1 MSQGQA
7 LTIAA
12 FSITVNQVAFLF
24 LGTEGWLIASSPT
37 TLGIV
42 FSPGHK
48 NHQKHW
54 WYYQAEVSNFI
65 KKAIIHMSQGG
76 FLVVC
81 FSHSKLER
89 PSVSRPRN
97 DNKTSA
103 IQRRSTK
110 LNRMTCP
117 YLIECLSRSSQLI
130 FSNPLSRA
138 GTFPFNDQSKNIQ
151 IFWLFDRPKTL

>member
-1 MSQGQA
+1 MLHIVIVTSCLCCIG
-7 LTIAA
+7 
-12 FSITVNQVAFLF
+12 SYVVCY
-24 LGTEGWLIASSPT
+24 AS
-37 TLGIV
+37 
-42 FSPGHK
+42 
-48 NHQKHW
+48 
-54 WYYQAEVSNFI
+54 
-65 KKAIIHMSQGG
+65 G
-76 FLVVC
+76 FLVVFC
-81 FSHSKLER
+81 TTQHITRFSYSKLER

-151 IFWLFDRPKTL
+151 IFWLFDRQKTFLTSQRNYPKL